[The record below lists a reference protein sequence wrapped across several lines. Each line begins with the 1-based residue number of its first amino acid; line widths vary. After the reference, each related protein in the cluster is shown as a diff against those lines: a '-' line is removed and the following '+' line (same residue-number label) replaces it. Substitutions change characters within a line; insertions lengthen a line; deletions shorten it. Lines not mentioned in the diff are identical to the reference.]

1 MFPLDCIVIRRK
13 QMGLTS
19 SAHVNFIFHDRRRL
33 PVLLLNL
40 FISIIIALSLIYHQF
55 KLKYGKEFDF
65 FSKKKVTCC
74 RINLILLLELRKPLY
89 SFYTLHLQ
97 SSVLQSGILSRR
109 LRNGHYPSPGSLL
122 KDHFGSLPLFR
133 DLQLHLSLL
142 FSVCVRGFG
151 SLILLLQCCCL
162 SKLQITQW
170 NSSKEKS
177 ANNSFR

>member
-1 MFPLDCIVIRRK
+1 MFPMDCIVIRRK

-65 FSKKKVTCC
+65 SVKEGDMLQNQSHTLIGVT
-74 RINLILLLELRKPLY
+74 KTAVF
-89 SFYTLHLQ
+89 FYTLHLQ
-97 SSVLQSGILSRR
+97 SSVLQSGILFRR

>member
-1 MFPLDCIVIRRK
+1 MIRRK

-97 SSVLQSGILSRR
+97 SSVLQSGILFRR

-122 KDHFGSLPLFR
+122 KDHFGSLPLFKGSTASFITA
-133 DLQLHLSLL
+133 LLGMCAGIWFAHSVIAMLLSVKINR
-142 FSVCVRGFG
+142 SHSGIHQR
-151 SLILLLQCCCL
+151 
-162 SKLQITQW
+162 K
-170 NSSKEKS
+170 KS